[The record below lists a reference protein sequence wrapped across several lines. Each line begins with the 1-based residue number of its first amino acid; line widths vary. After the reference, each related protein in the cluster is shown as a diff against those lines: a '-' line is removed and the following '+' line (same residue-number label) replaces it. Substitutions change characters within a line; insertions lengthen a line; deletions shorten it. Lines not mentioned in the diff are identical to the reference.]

1 MPIGAEATG
10 IANIAMDGT
19 VLDTWYPSPALIDA
33 TPSEPPAPA
42 STERVSANEL
52 SDLSLIHI

>member
-33 TPSEPPAPA
+33 TPTQHPA
-42 STERVSANEL
+42 TQSAAALVVLL
-52 SDLSLIHI
+52 SVIHI